1 MKTRKYGFGLLDII
15 VTAIL
20 LIIVA
25 IFAYVCFFDSI
36 KEVAVHKDKFDI
48 TFQVTEINSNNAQLI
63 KSGKSISLTDD
74 DNYSGT
80 IKSVK
85 FYNAGKEYVNKANN
99 TSKTY
104 PISDVENATLLVE
117 FEGTYSHETVNI
129 SGQKISVGNSVVLNT
144 PEISFNARII
154 KIEKR

>member
-20 LIIVA
+20 LMIVA

-85 FYNAGKEYVNKANN
+85 FYNASKEYVNKANN

-117 FEGTYSHETVNI
+117 FDGTYSNETVNI
-129 SGQKISVGNSVVLNT
+129 SGQEISVGNSVALNT